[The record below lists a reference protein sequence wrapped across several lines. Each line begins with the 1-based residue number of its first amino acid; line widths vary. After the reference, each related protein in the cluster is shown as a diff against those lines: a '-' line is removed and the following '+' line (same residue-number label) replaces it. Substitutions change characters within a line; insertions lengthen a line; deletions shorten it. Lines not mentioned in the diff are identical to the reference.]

1 VILFNLFDVVFQLS
15 QLLLRESRQLTS
27 VVRSIVL
34 QVPPKVEYA
43 LLTDWGRPSVLPSMR
58 C

>member
-15 QLLLRESRQLTS
+15 QLLLRELRQLTG
-27 VVRSIVL
+27 VVRL
-34 QVPPKVEYA
+34 EYA
-43 LLTDWGRPSVLPSMR
+43 LTDWGRPSVLPSMR